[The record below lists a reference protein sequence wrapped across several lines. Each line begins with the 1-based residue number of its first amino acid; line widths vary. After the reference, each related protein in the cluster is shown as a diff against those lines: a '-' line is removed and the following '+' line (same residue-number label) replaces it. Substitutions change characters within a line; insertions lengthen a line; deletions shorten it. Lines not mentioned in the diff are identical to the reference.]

1 MTIKHPE
8 GIDFSWKEK
17 RIPFEIFLSNMYQ
30 AYLLELEMHNEKDSL
45 SKSEYYENNQNFL
58 LPKFKEEA

>member
-58 LPKFKEEA
+58 LTKLKEEA